1 MVAWEGGALMGTGDQ
16 ATCLAFRHVL
26 YQVVHLPVVDPRAGG
41 GVGLVGVVAGG
52 ILAAA

>member
-1 MVAWEGGALMGTGDQ
+1 MRTGDQ
-16 ATCLAFRHVL
+16 TTCLAFRHVL
-26 YQVVHLPVVDPRAGG
+26 YQVVHLPVVDPRGGG

>member
-1 MVAWEGGALMGTGDQ
+1 MGTGDQ
-16 ATCLAFRHVL
+16 ATYLPFRHVL